1 MHAQSIE
8 YGEPSMMSGKLS
20 DPVRGKTVRLS
31 WITGP
36 TKGAVHEHVFH
47 DDGTVEWHTVSDNG
61 ELSHK
66 TTEATND
73 TSAPAERPAYAAF
86 SITYD
91 VCLIS
96 YLSSSGYTLTVVLNF
111 NDGTTRG
118 FASNDKTWVPVKGT
132 FEVMHRR
139 APAGSVAAT
148 AGTGSVFS

>member
-1 MHAQSIE
+1 MHPQSIE
-8 YGEPSMMSGKLS
+8 HGKPSMMSGKLS

-36 TKGAVHEHVFH
+36 TKGAVHEHLFH

-66 TTEATND
+66 ALEPADEAGV
-73 TSAPAERPAYAAF
+73 PAERPVYAAA

-96 YLSSSGYTLTVVLNF
+96 YLSSSGYTLTVALNF
-111 NDGTTRG
+111 NDGTTTG
-118 FASNDKTWVPVKGT
+118 FASNEKTWVPVSGR
-132 FEVMHRR
+132 FEVMHRQS
-139 APAGSVAAT
+139 PAGAVAAKS
-148 AGTGSVFS
+148 ANRSVSS